1 MTNKQFGIFPLSGN
15 FEIQYAGSIDSRN
28 NIESK
33 NLLFEESTWLST
45 DNSIYIYNGMPVIVW
60 NDQNIENNGLYILL
74 NKNLYTIESSWLYI
88 GKQKNSIFAGPKS
101 SSTDS
106 GVVGDMS
113 ITDDY
118 VYICVST
125 GNVGNAIW
133 KRIPLFATI

>member
-1 MTNKQFGIFPLSGN
+1 MNNRQFGIFPLSGN

-60 NDQNIENNGLYILL
+60 NDQNFENNGLYILL
-74 NKNLYTIESSWLYI
+74 NKNLYTVESSWLYI
-88 GKQKNSIFAGPKS
+88 GKQKNSIFAGEKS
-101 SSTDS
+101 SSTDA
-106 GVVGDMS
+106 GEFGDMS

-118 VYICVST
+118 LYICVS
-125 GNVGNAIW
+125 GGNAGTATW
-133 KRIPLFATI
+133 KRIPLFATN

>member
-74 NKNLYTIESSWLYI
+74 NKNLYNIESSWLYI
-88 GKQKNSIFAGPKS
+88 GKQKNSIFAGSKS
-101 SSTDS
+101 SSIDA
-106 GVVGDMS
+106 GNFGDMS
-113 ITDDY
+113 LTDDY
-118 VYICVST
+118 LYVCVT
-125 GNVGNAIW
+125 QGTAGNAIW
-133 KRIPLFATI
+133 KKVPLFATN